1 MSQHKDHPLAAQRQL
16 ADLIGK
22 DRFAM
27 LTEPGTGELLESR
40 PMTLLE
46 FDAQGLLWFFCRR
59 QADARPH
66 PVNLAFSDEVHS
78 TFVSIAGRAEQVDD
92 RERIHAL
99 WTAAARPWFPDG
111 PDSPDL
117 ALLKI
122 VPLKVEYWDAPDS
135 RVVRGL
141 ALAAS
146 ILSGSPV
153 GLGEH
158 GVLGSVRSC
167 AMRRRVAGCVGVSP
181 AAGRR
186 ISSDSASSSP
196 TPSCCARRKPKASAS
211 NSWRCDSSAPSRP
224 SACATG
230 SVVSGRTS
238 PGMWWR
244 YRPTRRSQCPSTRWP
259 YSCDSSISRSPS
271 ASRAPSRASVSV
283 IRRMS
288 YSFGPDSR
296 VLAPI
301 AVHRRRRPWQ
311 PDAGNRPGIK
321 VDPDCRS

>member
-141 ALAAS
+141 ALAAPEGVRAVPGRGTEGEAGGRS
-146 ILSGSPV
+146 FLVGSLRWMEELGVDLGPLQAQAAQWQRDGATVSALAERVLEGPDVGTRYALRALLAFGDEPKPGAREALALLRARGVRCVMVSGDNRGAAEAMARRL
-153 GLGEH
+153 GLQPEAGEVMAE
-158 GVLGSVRSC
+158 VLPGDRAAVR
-167 AMRRRVAGCVGVSP
+167 
-181 AAGRR
+181 
-186 ISSDSASSSP
+186 
-196 TPSCCARRKPKASAS
+196 TPSP
-211 NSWRCDSSAPSRP
+211 
-224 SACATG
+224 
-230 SVVSGRTS
+230 
-238 PGMWWR
+238 WW
-244 YRPTRRSQCPSTRWP
+244 
-259 YSCDSSISRSPS
+259 
-271 ASRAPSRASVSV
+271 AMA
-283 IRRMS
+283 
-288 YSFGPDSR
+288 
-296 VLAPI
+296 
-301 AVHRRRRPWQ
+301 
-311 PDAGNRPGIK
+311 
-321 VDPDCRS
+321 